1 MHFICLVIG
10 HEVQQVVRDREA
22 QAEEVFK
29 RREAE
34 REKKLDED
42 KCLVQ
47 RATRVTCLEDVKIF
61 ETNNLLHITFFV
73 FNCIHTMSQV
83 LCLALWLIL

>member
-1 MHFICLVIG
+1 M
-10 HEVQQVVRDREA
+10 VRDREA

-61 ETNNLLHITFFV
+61 ETTKNLLHITFFFLYSIV
-73 FNCIHTMSQV
+73 FIQCPRFFASDFG
-83 LCLALWLIL
+83 

>member
-1 MHFICLVIG
+1 M
-10 HEVQQVVRDREA
+10 VRDREA

-61 ETNNLLHITFFV
+61 ETTKYLLHIIFFLHSIVV
-73 FNCIHTMSQV
+73 FIQCSRFF
-83 LCLALWLIL
+83 ASDFG

>member
-1 MHFICLVIG
+1 M
-10 HEVQQVVRDREA
+10 VRDREA

-61 ETNNLLHITFFV
+61 ETTKNLLHITFFWYSIV
-73 FNCIHTMSQV
+73 FIQCPRFFASDFG
-83 LCLALWLIL
+83 

>member
-1 MHFICLVIG
+1 LATL
-10 HEVQQVVRDREA
+10 EVQQVVRDREA

-61 ETNNLLHITFFV
+61 ETTKNLLHITFFFLYSIV
-73 FNCIHTMSQV
+73 FIQCPRFFASDFG
-83 LCLALWLIL
+83 

>member
-1 MHFICLVIG
+1 M
-10 HEVQQVVRDREA
+10 VRDREA

-61 ETNNLLHITFFV
+61 ETTKNLLHITFFFCIQLYSYNV
-73 FNCIHTMSQV
+73 PGSLPRTLADSLKSGFNV
-83 LCLALWLIL
+83 

>member
-1 MHFICLVIG
+1 M
-10 HEVQQVVRDREA
+10 VRDREA

-61 ETNNLLHITFFV
+61 ETTKNLLHITFLWYSIV
-73 FNCIHTMSQV
+73 FIQCPRFFASDFG
-83 LCLALWLIL
+83 